1 MKRIPAA
8 WLILAIASAMIA
20 FAPAVLAQEEHGEV
34 GVFADMTRLH
44 HLNNDNFWGIGGRLG
59 FNMNHWVAL
68 EGDFAYDFSQ
78 QFAAP
83 SGTTLTTNTI
93 GNLRLLQGMAGPK
106 FQTGIGPVKAFVVL
120 KGGFMNFGVSG
131 ISGLAFRNQVG
142 NVPAGN
148 TDGVFYPGAGVEFFA
163 GRIGLRAEVG
173 DEMYFDNGANHN
185 LKISVGP
192 QFRF

>member
-1 MKRIPAA
+1 MKRILGALMILGIAAALAALAPAA
-8 WLILAIASAMIA
+8 
-20 FAPAVLAQEEHGEV
+20 LAQEEHGEV

-44 HLNNDNFWGIGGRLG
+44 NLNDYNFWGIGGRLAV
-59 FNMNHWVAL
+59 NMNHWVAL

-78 QFAAP
+78 QFASP
-83 SGTTLTTNTI
+83 NGTTFTTNTV

-120 KGGFMNFGVSG
+120 KGGFVNFGVSG
-131 ISGLAFRNQVG
+131 ISGAAFRSQVA

-148 TDGVFYPGAGVEFFA
+148 TDAVFYPGAGVEFFA
-163 GRIGLRAEVG
+163 GRFGVRAEVG

-185 LKISVGP
+185 LKISFGP